1 MALVLYIFLSVAF
14 NLEAPEAGLVLLP
27 YLSSRQ
33 EVTIHNT

>member
-14 NLEAPEAGLVLLP
+14 SLESPEAGLVLLP

-33 EVTIHNT
+33 EVSIQHI

>member
-14 NLEAPEAGLVLLP
+14 NIEAPEAGLVLLP

-33 EVTIHNT
+33 KVSITTT